1 MNAIGII
8 GAGTMGHGIAQCF
21 AVKGWQVRLYD
32 AHAETME
39 TVLGRIRATLGV
51 FVEAGIIDG
60 DTAESALARVLLCD
74 ALTMATQGPDLIIET
89 ISEDLE
95 IKRRLF
101 TELEGLV
108 GPETILCTNTSAI
121 SISAISQGL
130 QHPERILG
138 THFWNP
144 PHVLPCVEVIK
155 SNFTSD
161 AVFEKVVAIM
171 AAIGKEPIRVL
182 KDVPG
187 FVGNRMQHALQREAM
202 DLVDQGIAAPEE
214 VDRVVKYGFGLRL
227 ALMGPLER
235 ADLGGLDIT
244 YRVQKYLLPYL
255 CNQTTSAVRFLRER
269 KIDFRPHF
277 YAYEEHGGTHRAAEM
292 LKIPEHSIIKTLVMK
307 GDSGQPFIVLQHGDC
322 QVSTKELARQIGV
335 KRINPCDE
343 GEAQKHTGY
352 QVGGISPFGT
362 RKTLPVYAEKSI
374 FSLDRL
380 VINGGKRGFLI
391 EISPE
396 DLSRT
401 LPLKEVETA
410 LKK

>member
-1 MNAIGII
+1 MREIGII

-32 AHAETME
+32 AKPEIRDTA
-39 TVLGRIRATLGV
+39 LSRIRDNLSV
-51 FVEAGIIDG
+51 FLEAGIIDE

-74 ALTMATQGPDLIIET
+74 ALTVATQGRELIIET
-89 ISEDLE
+89 ISEELDL
-95 IKRRLF
+95 KRRLF
-101 TELEGLV
+101 AELEGLV

-130 QHPERILG
+130 KHPERVLG

-155 SNFTSD
+155 SAYTSE
-161 AVFEKVVAIM
+161 AVFEEVVAVI

-202 DLVDQGIAAPEE
+202 NLVDQGIAAPED

-244 YRVQKYLLPYL
+244 YRVQEYLLPYL
-255 CNQTTSAVRFLRER
+255 CNE
-269 KIDFRPHF
+269 
-277 YAYEEHGGTHRAAEM
+277 THPSPLLAEKVAAGH
-292 LKIPEHSIIKTLVMK
+292 LGAK
-307 GDSGQPFIVLQHGDC
+307 SGQGHYPWPPEKTADTI
-322 QVSTKELARQIGV
+322 K
-335 KRINPCDE
+335 KR
-343 GEAQKHTGY
+343 
-352 QVGGISPFGT
+352 
-362 RKTLPVYAEKSI
+362 
-374 FSLDRL
+374 DRL
-380 VINGGKRGFLI
+380 LLELI
-391 EISPE
+391 KLIQG
-396 DLSRT
+396 
-401 LPLKEVETA
+401 V
-410 LKK
+410 

>member
-1 MNAIGII
+1 MREIGVI

-32 AHAETME
+32 AKPEMRDTA
-39 TVLGRIRATLGV
+39 LSRIRANLKV
-51 FVEAGIIDG
+51 FVEAGIIDE

-74 ALTMATQGPDLIIET
+74 ALTVATQGPELIIET
-89 ISEDLE
+89 ISEELDL
-95 IKRRLF
+95 KRRLF
-101 TELEGLV
+101 AEVEGLV

-130 QHPERILG
+130 KHPERVLG

-144 PHVLPCVEVIK
+144 PQVIPCVEIIK
-155 SNFTSD
+155 SNYTSD
-161 AVFEKVVAIM
+161 DVFEKTVAII

-202 DLVDQGIAAPEE
+202 NLVDQGIAAPEE

-255 CNQTTSAVRFLRER
+255 CNDTYPSPRLTEKV
-269 KIDFRPHF
+269 
-277 YAYEEHGGTHRAAEM
+277 AAGH
-292 LKIPEHSIIKTLVMK
+292 LGAK
-307 GDSGQPFIVLQHGDC
+307 SGQGFYSWPPEKTADTI
-322 QVSTKELARQIGV
+322 K
-335 KRINPCDE
+335 KR
-343 GEAQKHTGY
+343 
-352 QVGGISPFGT
+352 
-362 RKTLPVYAEKSI
+362 
-374 FSLDRL
+374 DRL
-380 VINGGKRGFLI
+380 LLELI
-391 EISPE
+391 KLIQG
-396 DLSRT
+396 
-401 LPLKEVETA
+401 A
-410 LKK
+410 